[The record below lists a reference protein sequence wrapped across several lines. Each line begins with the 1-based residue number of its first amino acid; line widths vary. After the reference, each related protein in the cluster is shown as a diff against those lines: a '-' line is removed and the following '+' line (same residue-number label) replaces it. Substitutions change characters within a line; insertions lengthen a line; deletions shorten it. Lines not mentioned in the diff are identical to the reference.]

1 MGKNA
6 PADFKE
12 FFRSFI
18 LSDSLPILLPSKD
31 GGKLVWLSKAGTPA
45 LSVPE
50 TTAAL
55 KILMK
60 YRAAELDAFGMLLP
74 DTHGVK
80 VMTMGKKSLNTFN
93 SQLLGTTTTTQ
104 SLFTVYPAVSPHAC
118 KILPV
123 VTCLMPYICDV
134 LTCVTYS
141 SSRTPDP
148 ALRWIWRRGRCE
160 RGTIQ
165 NCGRRIRVHIGR
177 SGVLLCIVHV
187 LLWSSY
193 WQTHPFSKTTK
204 TYAFFK
210 QSTKQTLQYASF
222 QKSAHSA

>member
-1 MGKNA
+1 
-6 PADFKE
+6 
-12 FFRSFI
+12 
-18 LSDSLPILLPSKD
+18 
-31 GGKLVWLSKAGTPA
+31 VWLSKAGTPA

-134 LTCVTYS
+134 LACVTYS

-165 NCGRRIRVHIGR
+165 NCRRRIRVHIGR
-177 SGVLLCIVHV
+177 SGILLCIMHIIMEFILADTPFLKDDQDLRVFQAIHKTDSPV
-187 LLWSSY
+187 RI
-193 WQTHPFSKTTK
+193 FSKIRPQCLK
-204 TYAFFK
+204 VF
-210 QSTKQTLQYASF
+210 SF
-222 QKSAHSA
+222 LMTGI